1 MQGKLGWRQVEK
13 LLAALFP
20 GNAGNAPGEAQV
32 PLRNAITE
40 LPYINPEVS
49 ASGADDVPY
58 LEVSVKAIGM
68 LGNRLDEIHYPFTE
82 KVRGHLPVLIE

>member
-1 MQGKLGWRQVEK
+1 
-13 LLAALFP
+13 LAALFVC
-20 GNAGNAPGEAQV
+20 NAGNAPGKAQV
-32 PLRNAITE
+32 PFWDAITE
-40 LPYINPEVS
+40 LSNIYPEVS
-49 ASGADDVPY
+49 VPGADDVPY